1 MKRRAFITLLGS
13 AAAWPLAAR
22 AQQGE
27 RVRRIGVLM
36 NFTSDDPVS
45 QDRLAA
51 FVQGLQ
57 ELGWTVGRN
66 LQIDYRAFARKISE
80 IQIESPLRIR
90 SEVLGGGRGIKTR
103 SSSGDRSTRRMEH
116 PPSFVARRWNFP
128 RASML
133 PTSHPTKDA
142 NRLKIRQ
149 RCFGTQGLRAGGP
162 VCLGDP
168 SHGAEH
174 GLSGRA
180 WPMGAARDR
189 PS

>member
-1 MKRRAFITLLGS
+1 MRRREFISLVGGT
-13 AAAWPLAAR
+13 AMAWPLAAR

-27 RVRRIGVLM
+27 RMRRIGILM

-90 SEVLGGGRGIKTR
+90 SEVLGGGRGIKTPG

-116 PPSFVARRWNFP
+116 PPFAPFGLAVLAP
-128 RASML
+128 HRAI
-133 PTSHPTKDA
+133 PQFTP
-142 NRLKIRQ
+142 
-149 RCFGTQGLRAGGP
+149 
-162 VCLGDP
+162 
-168 SHGAEH
+168 
-174 GLSGRA
+174 
-180 WPMGAARDR
+180 
-189 PS
+189 